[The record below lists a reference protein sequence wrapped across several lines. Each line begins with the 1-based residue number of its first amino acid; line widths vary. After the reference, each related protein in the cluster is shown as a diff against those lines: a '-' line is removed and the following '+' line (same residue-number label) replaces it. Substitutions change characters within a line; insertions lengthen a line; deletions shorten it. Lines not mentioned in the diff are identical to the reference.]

1 MEESLPSQISN
12 DKIWI
17 RPRLFDLLP
26 RMRSADRQGL

>member
-1 MEESLPSQISN
+1 MGESLPSQISN

-17 RPRLFDLLP
+17 RARLFDLLP